1 MELCWNGEIV
11 KKLHPQDPN
20 GIYMEPTLSN
30 ELAH

>member
-11 KKLHPQDPN
+11 KKLQPQDQN
-20 GIYMEPTLSN
+20 GIYMGPTLSN